1 MGEMEYRPRGAKP
14 HFDGEAY
21 RRDMA
26 KLGGNWAYAGMVTM
40 FRQPHSHD
48 IGGADVVFLGLPWD
62 GSAMTRSGQRYGPRA
77 IRDESTYVLE
87 EMDYTLFDRIR
98 FVDYGDVFFHNGNM
112 FDFLDQAELVTARIL
127 ESGASLLAAGGDH
140 LIPLPIVRAF
150 AKRLGRP
157 LSLVH
162 FDAHQ
167 DNWDV
172 MPYSWGGSWARELVD
187 EGCVDAT
194 RSVQLGIRTVEV
206 PLYPGGGTG
215 TVIDAE
221 ECIDA
226 GPLAAAAKVKEI
238 VGDEPVYLTF
248 DADFLD
254 ASVAPAC
261 HTPWFCGPDM
271 YWTMKFFRAVKGL
284 NVVGADVN
292 ELCPQYEPAGGPT
305 QLALTTVAFWETELL
320 AAARERTR

>member
-1 MGEMEYRPRGAKP
+1 MNRA
-14 HFDGEAY
+14 
-21 RRDMA
+21 
-26 KLGGNWAYAGMVTM
+26 
-40 FRQPHSHD
+40 
-48 IGGADVVFLGLPWD
+48 
-62 GSAMTRSGQRYGPRA
+62 GQRFGPRA
-77 IRDESTYVLE
+77 LRDESTYVLE
-87 EMDYTLFDRIR
+87 EMDYTLFDRTS

-112 FDFLDQAELVTARIL
+112 FDFLDQAERAVATIL
-127 ESGASLLAAGGDH
+127 ASGASLLASGGDH

-162 FDAHQ
+162 FDAHL

-187 EGCVDAT
+187 EGCIDPG

-206 PLYPGGGTG
+206 PLYPTVPSG
-215 TVIDAE
+215 TVISAE
-221 ECIDA
+221 ECIDD
-226 GPLAAAAKVKEI
+226 GPLAAAARVKEI
-238 VGDEPVYLTF
+238 VGDEPVYMTF

-271 YWTMKFFRAVKGL
+271 YWTMKFFRAVAGL

-320 AAARERTR
+320 AAARKRRAGA